1 MPGTP
6 AWLESQIE
14 DRARTAAAQPANAA
28 TPVSASNSALH
39 WAGVAYGLAS
49 AREQQGRFLTTDEQ
63 AEFTRY
69 QSAAR
74 SHGFTE
80 QQVRDY
86 AAALARPTT

>member
-1 MPGTP
+1 MP
-6 AWLESQIE
+6 S
-14 DRARTAAAQPANAA
+14 TAQTANDA

-39 WAGVAYGLAS
+39 WAGVAYGLAA

-63 AEFTRY
+63 ANYTRY

-74 SHGFTE
+74 AHGFTE

-86 AAALARPTT
+86 AAALARPTA